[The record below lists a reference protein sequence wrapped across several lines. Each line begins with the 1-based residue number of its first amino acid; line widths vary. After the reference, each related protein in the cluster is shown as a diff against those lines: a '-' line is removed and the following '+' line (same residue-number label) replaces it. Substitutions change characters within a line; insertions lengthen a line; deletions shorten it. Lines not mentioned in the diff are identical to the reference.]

1 MPFVTARKTSQNP
14 PNQEMKDIYDE
25 NYKTLMKEIENNTTK
40 LERPSML
47 MPKAN

>member
-25 NYKTLMKEIENNTTK
+25 NYKTLMKEIEKTQQNWK
-40 LERPSML
+40 GLPC
-47 MPKAN
+47 